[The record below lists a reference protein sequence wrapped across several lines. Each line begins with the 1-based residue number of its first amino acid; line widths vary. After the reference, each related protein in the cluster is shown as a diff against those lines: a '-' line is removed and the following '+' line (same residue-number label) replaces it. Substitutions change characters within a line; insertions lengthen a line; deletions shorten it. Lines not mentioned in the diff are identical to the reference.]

1 MKAVISVVGR
11 DRIGIVYEATELLVK
26 YKLNI
31 LDINQTLMEG
41 FFTMIMVVDL
51 SEMSVTFDEVVDGFD
66 ALGEK
71 MGMSIRVQH
80 EDIFDVMHKI

>member
-1 MKAVISVVGR
+1 MKAVISVVGK

-41 FFTMIMVVDL
+41 FFTMIMLVDL
-51 SEMSVTFDEVVDGFD
+51 SAMTVSFDELVDGFD
-66 ALGEK
+66 ELGK
-71 MGMSIRVQH
+71 KRGISIRVQH
-80 EDIFDVMHKI
+80 EDIFDAMHNI